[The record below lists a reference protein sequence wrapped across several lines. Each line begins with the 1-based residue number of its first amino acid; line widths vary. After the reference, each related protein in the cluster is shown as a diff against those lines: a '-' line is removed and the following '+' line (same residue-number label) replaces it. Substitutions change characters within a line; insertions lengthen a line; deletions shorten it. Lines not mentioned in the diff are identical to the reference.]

1 MPWCVCPYIDTY
13 LFDIYCLIPAITH
26 NCFLKVFFTTELQ
39 CAWLIR
45 KLCSVYKLE
54 SVQITV
60 LGTENSSVLC
70 KTCSVKCQG
79 TLILIWLSIPW
90 SKDRILSPGLL
101 TLSLFQLTSL
111 PMIYKAMIYSFEASF
126 AFSMGQ
132 ISNTWLMLFKRAFM
146 YDIYSWKTQKKPSKL
161 SFPMYRAIQRVST
174 FL

>member
-26 NCFLKVFFTTELQ
+26 NCFLKVFFTTELL
-39 CAWLIR
+39 CARLIR

-101 TLSLFQLTSL
+101 TLSLLQLTSL
-111 PMIYKAMIYSFEASF
+111 PMIYKAMIFSFEAPF

-132 ISNTWLMLFKRAFM
+132 THGWCSSKGHLCMTFIYKKPNNFQIIFSMYGLFKEFA
-146 YDIYSWKTQKKPSKL
+146 
-161 SFPMYRAIQRVST
+161 T
-174 FL
+174 FF